1 MMSNPNG
8 GKLVRRFSSSYRK
21 LLHRVAFRI
30 LSDINDGAAEVC
42 GALLDDWTNGNYADG
57 FPHVW

>member
-1 MMSNPNG
+1 MMPNPNG
-8 GKLVRRFSSSYRK
+8 GKLVRRFSSSFRK

-42 GALLDDWTNGNYADG
+42 GALLDDWANGNYADG